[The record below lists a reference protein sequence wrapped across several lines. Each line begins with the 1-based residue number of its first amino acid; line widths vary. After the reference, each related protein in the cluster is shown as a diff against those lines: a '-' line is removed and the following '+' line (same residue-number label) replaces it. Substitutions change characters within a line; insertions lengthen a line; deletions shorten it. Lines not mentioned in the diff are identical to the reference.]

1 MSKTQ
6 SSLELALRQR
16 GRGVPLTEWLYGEL
30 RQAILNGQLRPGT
43 RLPATRDFA
52 RQYEV
57 SRGTAVSAF
66 ERLQAEGYLICRVGA
81 GTWVNEHLPA
91 HLLFTKRR
99 QVRLRNF
106 PASVHRVAFSRP
118 ARPFRAYEPAIAEF
132 PMDIW
137 ARVAG
142 RRLRRASASLLAGD
156 DPRGSRLLREAIAA
170 YLGSSRGVNCSADQ
184 IVIVSGA
191 QQGLDLLARLL
202 VKPGEAVWMEDP
214 GYFGATAA
222 FRNAGARLIPVPTD
236 AEGLVVSQGIRLC
249 HRARAV
255 YVTPAHQ
262 FPLGMTMSI
271 ERRLALLAW
280 ARQASAFLIEDDYD
294 SEYRFDGSPV
304 PALQGLDDGG
314 SVVLVGSFSKV
325 LFPALR
331 VGYLVLPAALVD
343 PLLTLRFA
351 VELHPSGL
359 EQAILSDFI
368 LEGHLARHICRTR
381 ELYAARLAALQDAA
395 QKYLTGLL
403 DISPI
408 RAGLGTTGFLRNG
421 MSARQAEAAAA
432 TREIEVMALDRFSLT
447 NTVAP
452 GLRLGFAP
460 FHEREIGRG
469 IATLAAVLGKPPQL
483 ASACGGVARGD
494 ALGRDRPLMSERDKS

>member
-6 SSLELALRQR
+6 SSLELALRER
-16 GRGVPLTEWLYGEL
+16 GPQVPLTDWLYGEL

-57 SRGTAVSAF
+57 SRGTTVSAF
-66 ERLQAEGYLICRVGA
+66 ERLQSEGYLICRVGA
-81 GTWVNEHLPA
+81 GTWVNEQLPA
-91 HLLFTKRR
+91 HLLSTKKR
-99 QVRLRNF
+99 QVRLRNL
-106 PASVHRVAFSRP
+106 PASVQRLAFSRP
-118 ARPFRAYEPAIAEF
+118 ARPFRSYEPAIAEF
-132 PMDIW
+132 PTDIW

-142 RRLRRASASLLAGD
+142 RRLRRASPSLLAGD
-156 DPRGSRLLREAIAA
+156 EPRGSGLLREAIAA
-170 YLGSSRGVNCSADQ
+170 YLGSSRGVKCSADQ

-202 VKPGEAVWMEDP
+202 VKPGEPVWIEDP

-236 AEGLVVSQGIRLC
+236 AEGLVVSAGIRLC
-249 HRARAV
+249 NRARAA

-280 ARQASAFLIEDDYD
+280 ARKASAFLIEDDYD

-314 SVVLVGSFSKV
+314 SVILVGSFSKV
-325 LFPALR
+325 LFPSLR

-351 VELHPSGL
+351 VDLHPSGL
-359 EQAILSDFI
+359 DQAILSDFI
-368 LEGHLARHICRTR
+368 MEGHFARHIRR
-381 ELYAARLAALQDAA
+381 MRDLYAARLAALQEAA
-395 QKYLTGLL
+395 QKHLAGLL

-408 RAGLGTTGFLRNG
+408 RAGLSTAGFLQNG

-432 TREIEVMALDRFSLT
+432 AQGIELMALDRFSLT

-460 FHEREIGRG
+460 FDQRAIVRG
-469 IATLAAVLGKPPQL
+469 IAALAAILGKRHSRLQP
-483 ASACGGVARGD
+483 V
-494 ALGRDRPLMSERDKS
+494 EK